1 MLNRRR
7 HIVPGMVLLAL
18 VMAAIFTVSAEAQ
31 TASPDNQWKFS
42 ITPYLWMPS
51 VDGTLNYSSPSGGGA
66 PSVDVGADQILESL
80 EAAFMISGEVRK
92 GRWSMFTDF
101 IYLELSNEDSSVQSI
116 NFGGT
121 AVSSSAN
128 ISTDSTLRGSIWTL
142 GAGYAAL
149 PGRPVTLDV
158 FGGLR
163 YAGIE
168 ASTDWQLATTVTGP
182 RAGQTFSQ
190 TGGISERVDLWNG
203 IIGIKGSVWLGD
215 SNWSIPYY
223 FDVGAGS
230 GTTWQGMLG
239 IAYSWSWIDLMLAYR
254 HLYFDQG
261 SDKLVQDMSFSGPA
275 LGVAFRF

>member
-1 MLNRRR
+1 MLNRKRR
-7 HIVPGMVLLAL
+7 IVPGMVLLAL
-18 VMAAIFTVSAEAQ
+18 IMAASFTVSAQAQ
-31 TASPDNQWKFS
+31 TAAPDDTWKFS

-101 IYLELSNEDSSVQSI
+101 IYLELSNQDSSVQSI

-128 ISTDSTLRGSIWTL
+128 VSTDSTLRGTIWTL

-168 ASTDWQLATTVTGP
+168 ASTDWQLSTTVTGP
-182 RAGQTFSQ
+182 GGGQTFPQ
-190 TGGISERVDLWNG
+190 TGSVSERVDIWNG
-203 IIGIKGSVWLGD
+203 IIGVKGLVWLGG

-223 FDVGAGS
+223 LDVGAGS
-230 GTTWQGMLG
+230 GTTWQGVLG
-239 IAYSWSWIDLMLAYR
+239 IAYSWSWIDVKLVYR

-275 LGVAFRF
+275 LGVSFRF